1 MFIAAGC
8 SQAHEAAFRAEKE
21 TFCLK
26 WRAVKEVAKHSDSP
40 AALWALDK
48 ARSGLRGA
56 VPEAQRA
63 NLDAVLRAARDFA
76 DQTDEKVGNL
86 DENAVDLARREGAR
100 GLTKAVDNLNG
111 YCKGSLTG

>member
-1 MFIAAGC
+1 MASGC
-8 SQAHEAAFRAEKE
+8 TQAHEVAVRAEKE

-86 DENAVDLARREGAR
+86 DETAVDLARREGAK
-100 GLTKAVDNLNG
+100 GLTKAVGSLNG
-111 YCKGSLTG
+111 YCAGSLTG